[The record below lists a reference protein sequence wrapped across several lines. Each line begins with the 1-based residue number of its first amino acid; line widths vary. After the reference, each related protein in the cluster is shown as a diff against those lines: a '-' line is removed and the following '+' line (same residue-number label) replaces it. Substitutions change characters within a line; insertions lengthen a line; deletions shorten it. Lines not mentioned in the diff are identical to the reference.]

1 MKQFTVRDMTRL
13 RLGSLLL
20 AGLLTA
26 GCVRSTGIDHQHEML
41 ALPATATD
49 ADFAAWPSDRWW
61 ETYEAPELSRLIEHG
76 LADSPGLQTAQARL
90 MAARAGTEFANA
102 RQRPQLGLGIE
113 SSFQRYSENG
123 LIPPS
128 TGGEH
133 RTDNRFALDFNYEL
147 DLFGKN
153 AAILKSAEVQT
164 RAVEIEMYTARLAIA
179 TAIARSWF
187 QLAEAVA
194 ERTVITDTLL
204 QRQKVL
210 ELVLAR
216 VAQGLDSKVEQ
227 RQAEG
232 AIPQIEGELAA
243 VNERIGLIRAAL
255 AKLAVVPLTDTAALA
270 PVANKL
276 HSPALPAMIPSSLVA
291 RRPEVV
297 AAGQRVASLLHGI
310 ESVKAEF
317 YPSVNLAA
325 FAGFSALGLGA
336 LLEEGSQVYGL
347 TPAIRLPIFDAGR
360 LRAKLKFVN
369 AQLDMAI
376 AGYNEAVLSSIQDVV
391 HCMISI
397 RALAERNKAQREAQL
412 AAESAYDLA
421 LQRFRAGLT
430 GYLTVLATE
439 TEVLQ
444 ERRAGVLLAA
454 RAYQLDVDL
463 KRALGGGFDGTAF
476 PAPSP

>member
-1 MKQFTVRDMTRL
+1 
-13 RLGSLLL
+13 
-20 AGLLTA
+20 
-26 GCVRSTGIDHQHEML
+26 
-41 ALPATATD
+41 
-49 ADFAAWPSDRWW
+49 
-61 ETYEAPELSRLIEHG
+61 
-76 LADSPGLQTAQARL
+76 
-90 MAARAGTEFANA
+90 
-102 RQRPQLGLGIE
+102 
-113 SSFQRYSENG
+113 
-123 LIPPS
+123 
-128 TGGEH
+128 
-133 RTDNRFALDFNYEL
+133 
-147 DLFGKN
+147 
-153 AAILKSAEVQT
+153 
-164 RAVEIEMYTARLAIA
+164 
-179 TAIARSWF
+179 
-187 QLAEAVA
+187 
-194 ERTVITDTLL
+194 
-204 QRQKVL
+204 VL

-276 HSPALPAMIPSSLVA
+276 HSPILPAMIPSNLVA
-291 RRPEVV
+291 RRPEIV

-376 AGYNEAVLSSIQDVV
+376 AEYNETVLSSMQDVV
-391 HCMISI
+391 QCVISI
-397 RALAERNKAQREAQL
+397 RALADRNKAQREAQL

-430 GYLTVLATE
+430 GYLTVLTTE